1 MKRSFPVSPAG
12 GISRRA
18 ILRGA
23 GVALALPFFE
33 SLGFRRF
40 VAPAQAAP
48 SPQRLLFY
56 YVPNGIH
63 MPAWT
68 PKETGL
74 DFPLSPILQPLAP
87 WKTQLLVLSGLTNL
101 PGRPDGAGDH
111 AGGTSAFLTCSKAN
125 KSDSDIRLGVSVDQ
139 LAAAK
144 LGVGTRFP
152 SLQLGLDGGSSGGV
166 CDSGY
171 SCAYTTNISWSGPRT
186 PLPKMFDPRVVFDVL
201 FRGED
206 QGQTP
211 EQLER
216 RRRQRKSVLD
226 HVLGEAN
233 RLHGRLGQSDRRKLD
248 EYLSA
253 VREVEARID
262 GPRMTCGGATR
273 PADSLRF
280 DETAKAMADLMVLAF
295 SCDLSRVVSYMWG
308 NGLSNR
314 SYAFIGAPGAHHE
327 ISHHQSN
334 PDNLA
339 KLQAINTYEMQLLA
353 YLLDGLSKAK
363 EAGGSLLDR
372 TLIVLS
378 SDVSDGNRHNHDDMP
393 LLLVGRLG
401 GAIQPGRHLRYPGQP
416 LSNLYLTLL
425 QAVGAPQPRFGDDS
439 TGPLMGLDG

>member
-1 MKRSFPVSPAG
+1 MNPRLCRPHRAEL
-12 GISRRA
+12 SRRA
-18 ILRGA
+18 VLRGA
-23 GVALALPFFE
+23 GAALALPFLE

-40 VAPAQAAP
+40 IASAQAAP
-48 SPQRLLFY
+48 PPQRLLFY
-56 YVPNGIH
+56 YVPNGMH
-63 MPAWT
+63 MPAFT
-68 PKETGL
+68 PAATGTEYTL
-74 DFPLSPILQPLAP
+74 PPILSPLAP
-87 WKTQLLVLSGLTNL
+87 FKNELLILSGLTNL

-111 AGGTSAFLTCSKAN
+111 AGGTSAFLTCAKAN

-139 LAAAK
+139 LAAAA
-144 LGVGTRFP
+144 LGAGTRFP

-171 SCAYTTNISWSGPRT
+171 GCAYTTNISWSGPRT
-186 PLPKMFDPRVVFDVL
+186 PLPKMSDPRVVFDVL

-216 RRRQRKSVLD
+216 RRQQRKSVLD
-226 HVLGEAN
+226 LVRSDAT
-233 RLHGRLGQSDRRKLD
+233 RLSARLGGADRRKLD

-253 VREVEARID
+253 VRQVESRIE
-262 GPRMTCGGATR
+262 GAIPICGAAKR
-273 PADSLRF
+273 PADTLRF
-280 DETAKAMADLMVLAF
+280 DETARAMADLMVLAF

-314 SYAFIGAPGAHHE
+314 SYAFVGAPGAHHE
-327 ISHHQSN
+327 LSHHQNN
-334 PDNLA
+334 PDTLA
-339 KLQAINTYEMQLLA
+339 KLQTINTYEMQLLA
-353 YLLDGLSKAK
+353 YLLDGLTKAK

-401 GAIQPGRHLRYPGQP
+401 SAITPGRHLRYPGQP
-416 LSNLYLTLL
+416 LSNLYLSIL
-425 QAVGAPQPRFGDDS
+425 QAIGAPQPRFGDDS
-439 TGPLMGLDG
+439 TGPLSGLNT

>member
-1 MKRSFPVSPAG
+1 MNPRLCRPHRTEL
-12 GISRRA
+12 SRRA
-18 ILRGA
+18 VLRGA
-23 GVALALPFFE
+23 GAALALPFLE

-40 VAPAQAAP
+40 IASAQAAAP
-48 SPQRLLFY
+48 PQRLLFY
-56 YVPNGIH
+56 YVPNGMH
-63 MPAWT
+63 MPAFT
-68 PKETGL
+68 PAETGTEYTL
-74 DFPLSPILQPLAP
+74 TPILSPLAP
-87 WKTQLLVLSGLTNL
+87 FKNELLILSGLTNL

-111 AGGTSAFLTCSKAN
+111 AGGTSAFLTCAKAN

-139 LAAAK
+139 LAAAA
-144 LGVGTRFP
+144 LGAGTRFP

-171 SCAYTTNISWSGPRT
+171 GCAYTTNISWSGPRT

-216 RRRQRKSVLD
+216 RRQQRKSVLD
-226 HVLGEAN
+226 LVRSDAT
-233 RLHGRLGQSDRRKLD
+233 RLSARLGGADRRKLD

-253 VREVEARID
+253 VRQVESRID
-262 GPRMTCGGATR
+262 GATPICGAAKR
-273 PADSLRF
+273 PADTLRF
-280 DETAKAMADLMVLAF
+280 DETAKAMTDLMVLAF

-314 SYAFIGAPGAHHE
+314 SYGFIGAPGAHHE
-327 ISHHQSN
+327 LSHHQNN
-334 PDNLA
+334 PDTLA
-339 KLQAINTYEMQLLA
+339 KLQTINTYEMQLLA
-353 YLLDGLSKAK
+353 YLLDGLTKAK

-401 GAIQPGRHLRYPGQP
+401 SAITPGRHLRYPGQP
-416 LSNLYLTLL
+416 LSNLYLSILH
-425 QAVGAPQPRFGDDS
+425 AVGAPQLRFGDDS
-439 TGPLMGLDG
+439 TGPLSGLNT